1 MSEKPPLA
9 LINGPKLPQGNRWA
23 MVYRTRSVL
32 TGWLSA
38 SNIADARYWAVAD
51 IPSVAFDVAFG
62 GKAGMAMHWKC
73 PLLTQS
79 GHV

>member
-51 IPSVAFDVAFG
+51 IHLSHL
-62 GKAGMAMHWKC
+62 MLH
-73 PLLTQS
+73 S
-79 GHV
+79 GVKQAWLCTGNVRF